1 MPVFLFES
9 KILRKAFL
17 CFFFHF
23 YSVIF
28 FVVVLSFLLF
38 CFYFFFNSFW
48 YWIMMHL
55 SIDNCFRNNRI
66 VLVYSILKKKESPN
80 QIFIILNKCYVLRIE
95 CLYRIIRDN
104 PFKSIKI
111 SMKLFMTSNFN
122 KTVQTYD

>member
-1 MPVFLFES
+1 
-9 KILRKAFL
+9 
-17 CFFFHF
+17 
-23 YSVIF
+23 
-28 FVVVLSFLLF
+28 
-38 CFYFFFNSFW
+38 
-48 YWIMMHL
+48 MMHL
-55 SIDNCFRNNRI
+55 SIDNCFRNNTI